1 MTSSAGHLSWGHL
14 KSFISFNPVHYI
26 WLVPPLCASYTL
38 NFQAASDTIAGHAQ
52 AVASNFYPIVLLLLF
67 TAKDKK
73 KQNKTPKRKPKE
85 QNESL
90 PFKFSFV
97 QLLMVLLRALLPL
110 KRSLSQLSYS
120 NLMFRVDSPIKL
132 KKKWK
137 SVIPNPQR

>member
-1 MTSSAGHLSWGHL
+1 M
-14 KSFISFNPVHYI
+14 HYI
-26 WLVPPLCASYTL
+26 WLVPLLCASYTW
-38 NFQAASDTIAGHAQ
+38 NFQAASDTIAGYAQ
-52 AVASNFYPIVLLLLF
+52 AVASNLYPIVLLLLF
-67 TAKDKK
+67 TAKEKK

-110 KRSLSQLSYS
+110 KRSLSQLSCS
-120 NLMFRVDSPIKL
+120 NLTFSVDLPIKL

-137 SVIPNPQR
+137 RVIPNPQS